1 MADDGRIRIGIDID
15 EESFKSGLAK
25 LGSTA
30 SGALG
35 ALGKAAGVALG
46 AATAATTAFA
56 KSAVD
61 AGMNF
66 DTSMS
71 QVAATMG
78 KTVDEIQDLR
88 SFAMEMGATTAFS
101 ASEAADGLN
110 ILAMAGLSA
119 NEQMAALP
127 SVMDLAAAGAMSLD
141 ASASYVT
148 AAVKGFGDEMDN
160 AQYYADLMAKG
171 ATLAN
176 TDVAGLGEALSRS
189 AATANKYGQE
199 ADSLTLSLL
208 RLAEQNVTGEAAS
221 TALNRAMVDLYAPT
235 DSAKKAMDALG
246 FSAYDATAKE
256 KDFNVVIDELNNAVK
271 YMSPQMRNATLATI
285 FTSQGLSAFNKMTVT
300 STGSMD
306 KFREG
311 LAGAFGSA
319 AQQAG
324 TQLDNLAGDIT
335 LFQSALEGAQI
346 VLSDQLTPTLRDF
359 VQFGTDAVQR
369 LSDAFQEGGLE
380 GLTDELGNVLSDAIA
395 MIMEMLPV
403 MLEAGMGLLEAVGQG
418 IQGNLPQ
425 ITSAALDIVLTLF
438 EALISALPAVVEA
451 GIQMTAQLARGFA
464 EGTPTLM
471 GKATEAIIAIAQSL
485 TDPGNLENIVSAALS
500 IMRSLAQGLA
510 EALPQLAEVLP
521 QIAENIGNF
530 FNEHSADLLRA
541 GAEILGYIVT
551 GILDS
556 FPLLFDALAEL
567 VLTFLGA
574 GDEIA
579 DGFGEKT
586 QLLSSIL
593 QGLAVAFVAVK
604 AAVLGYQA
612 AMAITE
618 IIQKVGSVISWL
630 TNITNLQTA
639 AQAALNAVMNMN
651 PFVLITTLV
660 LGLVGA
666 FVTLIATSEDFRN
679 LVTAAFDAVI
689 QKAKELWDWLGKVS
703 GGLIGGTSGS
713 VSGSVRPTTSAGG
726 ATRQRMASAVA
737 ASSDN
742 TEGGEG
748 ISQTAAPLSSFNR
761 AAAVQALETAM
772 PNIQARIQAANNAM
786 APAAGYSMPPS
797 FGNAYGGRNS
807 QQAGQTV
814 QPVVNIRFSGDLAQ
828 LGRILKPVIDVEDV
842 RIGTGV

>member
-15 EESFKSGLAK
+15 EESFKSGLSK

-30 SGALG
+30 SG

-66 DTSMS
+66 DASMS

-110 ILAMAGLSA
+110 ILAMAGLNA
-119 NEQMAALP
+119 TEQMEALP
-127 SVMDLAAAGAMSLD
+127 SVMDLAAAGALSLD

-148 AAVKGFGDEMDN
+148 ASVKGFGDEMSN

-189 AATANKYGQE
+189 AATASTYGQE

-221 TALNRAMVDLYAPT
+221 TALNRAMSELYTPT
-235 DSAKKAMDALG
+235 DSAKKALDQLG
-246 FSAYDATAKE
+246 ISTYDSSGKAR
-256 KDFNVVIDELNNAVK
+256 DFNVVVDELKTALSGMTQEEANA
-271 YMSPQMRNATLATI
+271 AAATI
-285 FTSQGLSAFNKMTVT
+285 FATEGLNAFNKMTAT
-300 STGSMD
+300 SASTMQ
-306 KFREG
+306 KFKSG
-311 LAGAFGSA
+311 LADVFGSA

-425 ITSAALDIVLTLF
+425 ITSAALDIALTLF

-579 DGFGEKT
+579 EGFGEKT

-639 AQAALNAVMNMN
+639 AQAALNAVLNMN
-651 PFVLITTLV
+651 PFVLVTTLI

-679 LVTAAFDAVI
+679 MVTAAFDAVI
-689 QKAKELWDWLGKVS
+689 KKAQELWNWLGKVS
-703 GGLIGGTSGS
+703 GGLIGGNGGN
-713 VSGSVRPTTSAGG
+713 VSGSGRPVVNGSS
-726 ATRQRMASAVA
+726 RPRMARSASISMDAAEGEEA
-737 ASSDN
+737 ASL
-742 TEGGEG
+742 
-748 ISQTAAPLSSFNR
+748 TASPVLNR
-761 AAAVQALETAM
+761 AAAVRALASAM
-772 PNIQARIQAANNAM
+772 PNAQARVQTASNAM
-786 APAAGYSMPPS
+786 APAA
-797 FGNAYGGRNS
+797 AYTSPLQNGGGSSGDN
-807 QQAGQTV
+807 GGPV
-814 QPVVNIRFSGDLAQ
+814 QVVNKTEVVVRFTGDLAE
-828 LGRILKPVIDVEDV
+828 LGRVLNPVIQAET
-842 RIGTGV
+842 RRLGAGV

>member
-15 EESFKSGLAK
+15 EESFKSGLSK

-110 ILAMAGLSA
+110 ILAMAGLNA
-119 NEQMAALP
+119 TEQMEALP
-127 SVMDLAAAGAMSLD
+127 SVMDLAAAGALSLD

-148 AAVKGFGDEMDN
+148 ASVKGFGDEMSS

-189 AATANKYGQE
+189 AATASTYGQE

-221 TALNRAMVDLYAPT
+221 TALNRAMSDLYTPT
-235 DSAKKAMDALG
+235 ASAKKVLDQLG
-246 FSAYDATAKE
+246 ISTYDSSGKAR
-256 KDFNVVIDELNNAVK
+256 DFNVVVDELKTALSGMTQEEANA
-271 YMSPQMRNATLATI
+271 AAATI
-285 FTSQGLSAFNKMTVT
+285 FTTEGLNAFNKMTAT
-300 STGSMD
+300 SASTMQ
-306 KFREG
+306 KFKSG
-311 LAGAFGSA
+311 LADVFGSA

-395 MIMEMLPV
+395 MIMDMLPT
-403 MLEAGMGLLEAVGQG
+403 MIDAGMGLLEALGKG
-418 IQGNLPQ
+418 ILDNLPQ
-425 ITSAALDIVLTLF
+425 ITSAALDIVLTLSQ
-438 EALISALPAVVEA
+438 AIISALPALVEA
-451 GIQMTAQLARGFA
+451 GIQMIAQLANG
-464 EGTPTLM
+464 
-471 GKATEAIIAIAQSL
+471 IAQGIPSLLAKAADAVISIANAL
-485 TDPGNLENIVSAALS
+485 TDPANLGSILAAGLE
-500 IMRSLAQGLA
+500 IILALAQGLSEQIPKII
-510 EALPQLAEVLP
+510 EALPQIFENIATFYEEHMPELLDIGVQIIKAIIEGVLYAIPALLEVLP
-521 QIAENIGNF
+521 ELISTFVDMI
-530 FNEHSADLLRA
+530 SAYLPELLEA
-541 GAEILGYIVT
+541 GVEILMALLDGLIQAIPLIV
-551 GILDS
+551 GALPQIIEAIIEAIP
-556 FPLLFDALAEL
+556 PLLAGLFDA
-567 VLTFLGA
+567 GA
-574 GDEIA
+574 
-579 DGFGEKT
+579 
-586 QLLSSIL
+586 SIL
-593 QGLAVAFVAVK
+593 HALIEGIV
-604 AAVLGYQA
+604 G
-612 AMAITE
+612 AI
-618 IIQKVGSVISWL
+618 
-630 TNITNLQTA
+630 
-639 AQAALNAVMNMN
+639 
-651 PFVLITTLV
+651 PD
-660 LGLVGA
+660 LVGA
-666 FVTLIATSEDFRN
+666 IPQIISAIVDTLLSLIGSVVDVGRQ
-679 LVTAAFDAVI
+679 LV
-689 QKAKELWDWLGKVS
+689 
-703 GGLIGGTSGS
+703 GGLIDGITGVSQSSSNSGRS
-713 VSGSVRPTTSAGG
+713 TASSARP
-726 ATRQRMASAVA
+726 RMASAVA

-742 TEGGEG
+742 TEGGER
-748 ISQTAAPLSSFNR
+748 ISQTVAPLSSFNR